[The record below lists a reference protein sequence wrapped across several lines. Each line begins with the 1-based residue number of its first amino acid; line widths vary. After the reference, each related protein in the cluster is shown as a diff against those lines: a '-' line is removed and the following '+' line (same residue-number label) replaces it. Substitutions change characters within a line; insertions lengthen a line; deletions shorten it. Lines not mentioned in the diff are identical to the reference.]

1 MHFSIDKMQC
11 SRQKTTLSMHI
22 MKKKTKIAVLKIQK
36 EVKSNCIFKIE
47 TTKNS
52 VGKVARFTPKTF
64 R

>member
-36 EVKSNCIFKIE
+36 EVKSNYIFKIE